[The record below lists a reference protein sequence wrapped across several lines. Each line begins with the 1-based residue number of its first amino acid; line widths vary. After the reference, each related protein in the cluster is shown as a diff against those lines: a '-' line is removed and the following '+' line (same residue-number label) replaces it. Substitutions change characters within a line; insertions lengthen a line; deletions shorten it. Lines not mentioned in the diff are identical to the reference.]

1 METALNLK
9 PSLDKAT
16 EPRRECEQSCLHK
29 KEVWATK
36 RKNTSQELTEA
47 EKEKPLAEH
56 TVTASK
62 HGKNTH
68 AKINTMP
75 KPLVNRHR
83 ITESN
88 KSQRLMLSDLFCPLF
103 PCGAHSQ
110 NGQGQ
115 PSEMRVPGSYA
126 ACRGV
131 QISIL

>member
-1 METALNLK
+1 MCAILSAQKNTQTAW
-9 PSLDKAT
+9 A
-16 EPRRECEQSCLHK
+16 
-29 KEVWATK
+29 WATQ

-47 EKEKPLAEH
+47 ENEKPLAEN

-88 KSQRLMLSDLFCPLF
+88 KKSKD
-103 PCGAHSQ
+103 
-110 NGQGQ
+110 
-115 PSEMRVPGSYA
+115 
-126 ACRGV
+126 
-131 QISIL
+131 

>member
-1 METALNLK
+1 MKTALNLK

-75 KPLVNRHR
+75 KTSCEPAQNHG
-83 ITESN
+83 IKQ
-88 KSQRLMLSDLFCPLF
+88 KSKTD
-103 PCGAHSQ
+103 
-110 NGQGQ
+110 
-115 PSEMRVPGSYA
+115 V
-126 ACRGV
+126 
-131 QISIL
+131 I

>member
-1 METALNLK
+1 MKKALNLK

-88 KSQRLMLSDLFCPLF
+88 KKSKTD
-103 PCGAHSQ
+103 
-110 NGQGQ
+110 
-115 PSEMRVPGSYA
+115 V
-126 ACRGV
+126 
-131 QISIL
+131 I